1 MSNLEK
7 LHSSAN
13 SAQQETWVGL
23 INSWTRHSVSEAL
36 ARDEELGYE
45 YLGQATS
52 IYPENS
58 LL

>member
-7 LHSSAN
+7 FCSSTN
-13 SAQQETWVGL
+13 SEQQKSWIDS
-23 INSWTRHSVSEAL
+23 INLWTRRSVLEAL

-45 YLGQATS
+45 YHGYATS